1 MEITPIRTEK
11 DYTLALKRIDAL
23 MDAEP
28 NTKEFDE
35 LNSLVSLVEVYE
47 EKHYKIH
54 VLDQ

>member
-1 MEITPIRTEK
+1 MEITSIRTEK
-11 DYTLALKRIDAL
+11 DYILALQRIDTL
-23 MDAEP
+23 MDAKP

>member
-11 DYTLALKRIDAL
+11 DYILVLQRIDSL
-23 MDAEP
+23 MDAMP

-35 LNSLVSLVEVYE
+35 LNSLVSLLEVYE
-47 EKHYKIH
+47 EEHYKIH